1 MPIKIPDNLPAAE
14 ILRQEN
20 IFVMTETRAEQQDIR
35 PLKLLLLNLMPKK
48 IETETQI
55 MRKLSNSPL
64 QVKIDLLR
72 IDDHVSKNTPKA
84 HIDTFY
90 QDFMEVQDRNYDGMI
105 ITGAPLGLVPFEKV
119 SYWDRLVEII
129 QWSRVHVTSTMFLCW
144 AVQAA
149 LNVFYDIPKLTRD
162 TKLSGVY
169 LHETSSMQEPLI
181 RGFDDVFWAPHSRY
195 ASFETEVF
203 KTQTD
208 LSILAGSDEVG
219 VYLAV
224 SPDRRQVYVT
234 GHAEYDADTL
244 HNEYMRDLK
253 AGINPA
259 IPVNYYRNNDPT
271 IPPKATWRSHG
282 FLLFSNW
289 LNYYVYQATPY
300 DLEVLH

>member
-1 MPIKIPDNLPAAE
+1 MPIKIPDTLPAAE

-20 IFVMTETRAEQQDIR
+20 IFVMNESRASHQDIR

-64 QVKIDLLR
+64 QVQIDLLR

-90 QDFMEVQDRNYDGMI
+90 QDFAQVQDRYYDGMI
-105 ITGAPLGLVPFEKV
+105 ITGAPLELVPFEEV
-119 SYWDRLVEII
+119 SYWVHLTEII
-129 QWSRVHVTSTMFLCW
+129 RWSKEHVTSTMFLCW

-149 LNVFYDIPKLTRD
+149 LNVFYGIPKYTREE
-162 TKLSGVY
+162 KLSGVY
-169 LHETSSMQEPLI
+169 LHETTNMQESLI

-195 ASFETEVF
+195 ACFEPDIF
-203 KTQTD
+203 KTETD
-208 LSILAGSDEVG
+208 LSILARSDEVG

-224 SPDRRQVYVT
+224 SPDKKQVYVT
-234 GHAEYDADTL
+234 GHSEYDADTL
-244 HNEYMRDLK
+244 HNEYIRDMK
-253 AGINPA
+253 AGINPK
-259 IPVNYYRNNDPT
+259 IPVNYYRNDDPS

-282 FLLFSNW
+282 FLLFTNW

-300 DLEVLH
+300 ELKG

>member
-1 MPIKIPDNLPAAE
+1 
-14 ILRQEN
+14 
-20 IFVMTETRAEQQDIR
+20 
-35 PLKLLLLNLMPKK
+35 
-48 IETETQI
+48 
-55 MRKLSNSPL
+55 
-64 QVKIDLLR
+64 
-72 IDDHVSKNTPKA
+72 
-84 HIDTFY
+84 
-90 QDFMEVQDRNYDGMI
+90 
-105 ITGAPLGLVPFEKV
+105 
-119 SYWDRLVEII
+119 
-129 QWSRVHVTSTMFLCW
+129 
-144 AVQAA
+144 
-149 LNVFYDIPKLTRD
+149 
-162 TKLSGVY
+162 
-169 LHETSSMQEPLI
+169 MQEPLI